1 MIEVNGLTKTFGNLK
16 AVDNLS
22 VAFEPGVTGLVGHNG
37 AGKSTLL
44 RCIAGVFE
52 PNGGEAKVNGNLSN
66 TKQAKTDLFFLPDD
80 PFAPMG
86 ANIKETFNFYSGLF
100 EFDKEKFN
108 SLVETFGLPK
118 NKAVRTFS
126 KGMKRQLFVALA
138 LSAKADNL
146 LLDEAF
152 DGLDPMVVDVIKG
165 EIIECASQN
174 KTIVVSSHNILALE
188 RLADRFVVLNK
199 GQVAKQGSQEDIG
212 VEFVKYQ
219 AAFKFKANE
228 QNIADLG
235 YEVVSFRSVGSV
247 SHFVIYEAPGALEHI
262 KEKLDPLFIEQVPF
276 EPDEVLTLEM
286 LAAKK
291 KEGGENA

>member
-1 MIEVNGLTKTFGNLK
+1 MVERWLTTGEDGLPIEDESGNLVIDEEK
-16 AVDNLS
+16 LSGYTDTLSKVFDTVGSNIDWEKKSGEVVTVKNEMPGYIVD
-22 VAFEPGVTGLVGHNG
+22 
-37 AGKSTLL
+37 K
-44 RCIAGVFE
+44 
-52 PNGGEAKVNGNLSN
+52 EAE
-66 TKQAKTDLFFLPDD
+66 A
-80 PFAPMG
+80 

-100 EFDKEKFN
+100 EFDKEKFK
-108 SLVETFGLPK
+108 SLIETFGLPK

-286 LAAKK
+286 MAAKK